1 MGKINCNVCNCSH
14 NNKNICYANRID
26 VQGVEA
32 KTIEHTACA
41 SFLESFVYSDLTNNT
56 NDNGPCSCVCCKVNT
71 CTYNTNNLCT
81 LDIINVSS
89 DTKRPNMYSETSCA
103 SFKCK

>member
-1 MGKINCNVCNCSH
+1 MSKINCNVCNCSH

-26 VQGVEA
+26 VQGIEA

-56 NDNGPCSCVCCKVNT
+56 NDNGPCSCICCKVNT
-71 CTYNTNNLCT
+71 CNYNNNNLCT
-81 LDIINVSS
+81 LDAINVSS
-89 DTKRPNMYSETSCA
+89 DTKRPNMYSETSCS